1 MKRRLLRWLLLL
13 GLALAV
19 LASAALLLLRHPAAF
34 FPYSSDEGDLALYSD
49 RPFAAEEA
57 RPVLAE
63 VRAKLRTAPWYDSGR
78 RDVVFVCNSP
88 WRRRIFC
95 LGDLRAGG
103 LSYTP
108 LTTNVFLS
116 GARIAENRLVSP
128 AGQVV
133 RDERTL
139 AYFIAH
145 EIAHNLTCGRLGAWR
160 FFRLPDW
167 LSEGYADYV
176 GRGSVYARP
185 GAGTA
190 FLTEAPEMNSPAIE
204 PYLRFN
210 MLLGFLVE
218 KEHHSLDTVFAEA
231 EAQSAVEARL
241 STALRERG

>member
-1 MKRRLLRWLLLL
+1 MKRRLLRLLVVL
-13 GLALAV
+13 GLTLAV
-19 LASAALLLLRHPAAF
+19 LAAAALLLLRHPAAF
-34 FPYSSDEGDLALYSD
+34 FAYSHDEGDLALYSD

-63 VRAKLRTAPWYDSGR
+63 VRDKLRTAPWYRSGR

-95 LGDLRAGG
+95 IGALRAGG
-103 LSYTP
+103 VNYTP
-108 LTTNVFLS
+108 LSTNVFLS

-145 EIAHNLTCGRLGAWR
+145 EIAHSLACERLGAWR

-176 GRGSVYARP
+176 GRGSVWARP
-185 GAGTA
+185 GMGNL
-190 FLTEAPEMNSPAIE
+190 FLRDAPEMNWPAAA
-204 PYLRFN
+204 PYQRYNL
-210 MLLGFLVE
+210 LLGFCIE
-218 KEHHSLDTVFAEA
+218 QEMSSLDAVFEAAE
-231 EAQSAVEARL
+231 ERSTVEARL
-241 STALRERG
+241 RAVLGERE